1 MDIIE
6 TLMRSVF
13 MQIFLGIGMMVFI
26 IMLGKSL
33 YNITER
39 SKLTVSNKQREKVK
53 EDIASE
59 TKKLNKDFQQ
69 LRDTLLEHSMSLDST
84 VEQLK
89 HRVDNLERNQQQL
102 NIRD

>member
-39 SKLTVSNKQREKVK
+39 SKLAVSNKQREKVK
-53 EDIASE
+53 QDIASE
-59 TKKLNKDFQQ
+59 TKKLEKDFQQ

-89 HRVDNLERNQQQL
+89 HRVDNLERNQQKM
-102 NIRD
+102 NIGE